1 MGTKGA
7 AVVGERMARLSEREQ
22 AGRRLFEEIGD
33 FLHRH
38 RLDPT
43 PANFALVHLAVTRSN
58 EAAAAA
64 VKRATSDGIR
74 LSQADADRIMAEVGA
89 GPVGGTAIVSSPP
102 PEIEAMRLQMDSFA
116 AVVDQTHADA
126 QSYGRDLRASA
137 AALNTIGEQSTIA
150 DLVRITS
157 AMLERTQVAER
168 ALSDAVVETRGLRQ
182 KLADAHEQAR
192 SDLLTNL
199 LNRRAFEAEFD
210 ERSRS
215 ADQLVVALCDID
227 YFKLINDNH
236 GHAVGDRVLKVVA
249 QMLRDNCGH
258 HTVARYGG
266 EEFVILFAEAEIE
279 DAQQIVENA
288 RLAVASRQ
296 FRVRETDRPLGSVS
310 FSAGI
315 AAVIPGESRES
326 ALRRADTLLYKAKA
340 DGRNRVECELLA

>member
-1 MGTKGA
+1 
-7 AVVGERMARLSEREQ
+7 MARLSEREQ
-22 AGRRLFEEIGD
+22 AARRLFEEIGD

-43 PANFALVHLAVTRSN
+43 PANYALVHLAVTRSN

-89 GPVGGTAIVSSPP
+89 TPGGSAVVASP
-102 PEIEAMRLQMDSFA
+102 PEIEAMRLQMDSFT
-116 AVVDQTHADA
+116 AVVDQTRADA

-137 AALNTIGEQSTIA
+137 ASLNEVGAQSTIA

-157 AMLERTQVAER
+157 AMLERTQLAER
-168 ALSDAVVETRGLRQ
+168 ALSDAVVEARSLRQ

-249 QMLRDNCGH
+249 QTLRDNCGQ

-266 EEFVILFAEAEIE
+266 EEFVILFAEAEVE
-279 DAQQIVENA
+279 EAQQIVENA

-296 FRVRETDRPLGSVS
+296 FRVRETDKPLGSVS